1 MQIAM
6 STTSTWAGQAHC
18 IGSTIQNTARLP
30 DPVGTAGLGLRL
42 FTKARSHTAGRPT
55 KNDFWLKSAERR
67 DIEFA
72 TN

>member
-1 MQIAM
+1 MRKNLKAEAKKKIDLG
-6 STTSTWAGQAHC
+6 T
-18 IGSTIQNTARLP
+18 IGLDLLIVRTMA
-30 DPVGTAGLGLRL
+30 
-42 FTKARSHTAGRPT
+42 SHTAGRPT